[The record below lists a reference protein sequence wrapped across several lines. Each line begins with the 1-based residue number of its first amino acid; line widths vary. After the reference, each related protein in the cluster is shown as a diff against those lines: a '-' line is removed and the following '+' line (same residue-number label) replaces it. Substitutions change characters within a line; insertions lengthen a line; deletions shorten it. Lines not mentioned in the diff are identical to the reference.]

1 MKKIS
6 LVMLLLSLLLI
17 ISACSN
23 EGEPATTAEPSD
35 NVVTEESIEESEDD
49 TSKNTDVV
57 SDRLSAA
64 YVDMMKSESY
74 TMKYRTYLDF
84 EGEEVEAN
92 VSMFISK
99 GRMAFQTIM
108 ENVNTITVMQD
119 EKAYFIDHETQTVMI
134 MPFSQNDIVEDG
146 PQVHNIETETMEY
159 VGSGTGEFL
168 GETMNY
174 EEYTSSGQDRI
185 LYYFDGDEL
194 IGMEMFFE
202 NGSVV
207 MIIEEFTDQVDES
220 MFEIPEDYQV
230 MEIGS

>member
-6 LVMLLLSLLLI
+6 LVLLLLSLLLI

-23 EGEPATTAEPSD
+23 EEEPAIIAEPAE
-35 NVVTEESIEESEDD
+35 NLVAEESAEEPDEDTNED
-49 TSKNTDVV
+49 TDIISN
-57 SDRLSAA
+57 RLSET
-64 YVDMMKSESY
+64 YVDMMKNESY
-74 TMKYRTYLDF
+74 TMKYNTHMAF
-84 EGEEVEAN
+84 EGEEIEAS
-92 VSMFISK
+92 VRMAISEGK
-99 GRMAFQTIM
+99 TAFQTIM
-108 ENVNTITVMQD
+108 EDVNSSTVMQD
-119 EKAYFIDHETQTVMI
+119 EKAYFIDHESQTVMV

-146 PQVHNIETETMEY
+146 PQVTNIEADTLEY

-168 GETMNY
+168 GETMSY

-185 LYYFDGDEL
+185 FYYFDGDDL
-194 IGMEMFFE
+194 IGMETVFE
-202 NGSVV
+202 DGSVT